1 MSMIESGKQ
10 VVIAIVTSAVI
21 GLGGQLLTL
30 GSQRD
35 LLNETRD
42 ATRVLSQAVTDLRIQ
57 VAEDRGKYVT
67 REELRAEL
75 ERGNRNGS

>member
-10 VVIAIVTSAVI
+10 VVIAVVTSAVI

-42 ATRVLSQAVTDLRIQ
+42 ATKILSQAVTELRIQ

-67 REELRAEL
+67 RDEIKAEL
-75 ERGNRNGS
+75 KEVRRGS

>member
-1 MSMIESGKQ
+1 MSLIESGKQ
-10 VVIAIVTSAVI
+10 VLVAIITAGVI

-35 LLNETRD
+35 LLNETRE
-42 ATRVLSQAVTDLRIQ
+42 ANKALTEAVTELRIQ

-67 REELRAEL
+67 RDELKAEL
-75 ERGNRNGS
+75 KEIRRGS

>member
-10 VVIAIVTSAVI
+10 VVIAVVTSAVI

-42 ATRVLSQAVTDLRIQ
+42 ATKILSQAVTELRIQ

-67 REELRAEL
+67 RDELKAEL
-75 ERGNRNGS
+75 KEVRRGS

>member
-1 MSMIESGKQ
+1 MSMIESGRQ
-10 VVIAIVTSAVI
+10 VVVAVVTSAVI

-35 LLNETRD
+35 LLNETRE
-42 ATRVLSQAVTDLRIQ
+42 ATKILSQAVTELRIQ

-67 REELRAEL
+67 RDELKAEL
-75 ERGNRNGS
+75 KEVRRGS

>member
-10 VVIAIVTSAVI
+10 MLVAVVTAAVI

-35 LLNETRD
+35 LLNETRE
-42 ATRVLSQAVTDLRIQ
+42 ATKILSEAVTELRIQ
-57 VAEDRGKYVT
+57 VAEDRGKFVT
-67 REELRAEL
+67 REELKAEL
-75 ERGNRNGS
+75 KEVRRGS